1 MKCQQQQIVVYNSTI
16 KTELKRDDWVGISIH
31 EKKKKKVYLK
41 PLVRC
46 YYSSVTQSEKK
57 KKRGPYLWRIKYCRV
72 FFLMIREEEEEN
84 EAI

>member
-16 KTELKRDDWVGISIH
+16 KTELKRGDWVGISIH

-46 YYSSVTQSEKK
+46 YYSSVTKSEKK
-57 KKRGPYLWRIKYCRV
+57 KKEDSTCLVSCFNTHHSKVVKYIV
-72 FFLMIREEEEEN
+72 LLQ
-84 EAI
+84 